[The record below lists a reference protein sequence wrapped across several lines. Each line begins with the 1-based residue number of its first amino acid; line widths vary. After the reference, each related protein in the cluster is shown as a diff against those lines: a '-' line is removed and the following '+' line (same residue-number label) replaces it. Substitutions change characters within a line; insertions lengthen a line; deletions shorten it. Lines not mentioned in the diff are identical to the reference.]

1 MFTLTRSRKRQPKSP
16 FLVIGLQGYQPRGL
30 AQAASKTEESLA
42 ALDPKRKPL
51 AILTFTVPDAFVFAF
66 IDFA

>member
-1 MFTLTRSRKRQPKSP
+1 MFTLTRSRKRQPKLP

-30 AQAASKTEESLA
+30 AQAASKTALSLA
-42 ALDPKRKPL
+42 ALEPKRNPRPALKL
-51 AILTFTVPDAFVFAF
+51 TVPDAFVFAF